1 MAQVDNVF
9 VPLDDDSFACMGQ
22 ILTAQ
27 IFSIDGAD
35 NTLISENNRQE
46 SCKRKSSVHH
56 LVTSVRLFFV
66 FFKRSLN
73 VKISLG

>member
-9 VPLDDDSFACMGQ
+9 VPLDDDSFACV

-27 IFSIDGAD
+27 IFSVDGVD

-66 FFKRSLN
+66 FFT
-73 VKISLG
+73 